1 MANDIESKINAF
13 EDEQLNVSRNSERL
27 VVDVGGFA
35 GPIDVLLTL
44 ARDQKV
50 DLTEISI
57 LELADQYLS
66 WVTNLRQE
74 NLELAAD
81 YLVMAAW
88 LAYLKSLLLLPTSS
102 EDDEPTGEVMAAALQ
117 FQLLRLESMRQ
128 AGENLFARD
137 LLGREFFSRGQPE
150 KFGYKTSST
159 FQTDIYELLKAYG
172 EHTHRS
178 NVTVLRVEPSD
189 LYSPDDGVKW
199 LTNMLGSIPDWTS
212 LMQFLPAEL
221 KGDIVSRS
229 MVASALSAALQLTKE
244 GRLSMRQIETFGTI
258 FVRAAKQAKAVHDL
272 KPGSN
277 VELS

>member
-1 MANDIESKINAF
+1 M
-13 EDEQLNVSRNSERL
+13 
-27 VVDVGGFA
+27 
-35 GPIDVLLTL
+35 
-44 ARDQKV
+44 
-50 DLTEISI
+50 
-57 LELADQYLS
+57 
-66 WVTNLRQE
+66 RQE

-102 EDDEPTGEVMAAALQ
+102 DDEEPTGEAMATALQ

-128 AGENLFARD
+128 AGENLLARD
-137 LLGREFFSRGQPE
+137 QLGREFFSRGQPE
-150 KFGYKTSST
+150 RFGYKSTST
-159 FQTDIYELLKAYG
+159 FQTGIYELMKAYG

-178 NVTVLRVEPSD
+178 NVTVLHVEPSD
-189 LYSPDDGVKW
+189 LYSSDDGIKW
-199 LTNMLGSIPDWTS
+199 LTNILGSIPDWTS

-244 GRLSMRQIETFGTI
+244 GRLRMRQMETFGTI
-258 FVRAAKQAKAVHDL
+258 FVRAAKQSNNVNDL
-272 KPGSN
+272 KHSSN